1 MEEGKGARITGHYGA
16 TVITSDIQQQVMG
29 ELCFA
34 GRTGEDESNVQGEK
48 SCVCERQEA
57 KVWFQ
62 FDREGAAAESAK
74 PGIKQKLWLISS

>member
-1 MEEGKGARITGHYGA
+1 MFRGGRKSARITGHYGA
-16 TVITSDIQQQVMG
+16 IVITSI
-29 ELCFA
+29 FSS
-34 GRTGEDESNVQGEK
+34 RTGKSDSNVQGEK

-62 FDREGAAAESAK
+62 FDRQGAAAESAK

>member
-1 MEEGKGARITGHYGA
+1 MR
-16 TVITSDIQQQVMG
+16 

-34 GRTGEDESNVQGEK
+34 GRTGKSESNVRGK
-48 SCVCERQEA
+48 IACVCERQEA
-57 KVWFQ
+57 KVCFQ